1 MRKAIVLYK
10 KEPSAELY
18 QLVDGTFVFRYLDT
32 WFNDERKPAISLTLP
47 KKHQEYKLSSLF
59 PFFFNMLPEG
69 SNKQSVCFQ
78 NRIDK
83 QDAFGLL
90 LVTAANDTI
99 GAVTI
104 EKNENSNE

>member
-18 QLVDGTFVFRYLDT
+18 QLVDGTFVFRYLHT

-69 SNKQSVCFQ
+69 SNKQSSAFKIELINKMPLVCYWLQ
-78 NRIDK
+78 LQMI
-83 QDAFGLL
+83 QLGQ
-90 LVTAANDTI
+90 
-99 GAVTI
+99 
-104 EKNENSNE
+104 